1 MGAILCDRYVRQERP
16 PSPVPTC
23 VSMKSDRSK
32 DDANNFQ
39 NEDGTNASRQ
49 VRETD
54 SCQGYARKGMLGSQQ
69 IVNLKCH
76 NQIFGQ
82 ETKKLVDNSKWLIGV
97 LMGAFI
103 NAKDVKYII
112 CNDIR
117 LKTPKDQLTK

>member
-1 MGAILCDRYVRQERP
+1 MGAILCDRQVCRERP
-16 PSPVPTC
+16 PSPVPTF
-23 VSMKSDRSK
+23 VSMKSDQSEHRHI
-32 DDANNFQ
+32 NFQ
-39 NEDGTNASRQ
+39 KEDGTDASRQ
-49 VRETD
+49 VHETD

-69 IVNLKCH
+69 IVNLECH

-82 ETKKLVDNSKWLIGV
+82 ETKKLVENSKWLIGV

-117 LKTPKDQLTK
+117 LKPPKDQLTK